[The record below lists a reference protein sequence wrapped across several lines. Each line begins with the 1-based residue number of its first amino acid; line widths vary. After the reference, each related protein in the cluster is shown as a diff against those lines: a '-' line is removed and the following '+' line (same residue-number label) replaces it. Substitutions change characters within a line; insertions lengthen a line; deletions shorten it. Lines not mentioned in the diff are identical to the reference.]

1 MLQSKFKISLLA
13 IAMGFVLTGC
23 GLDGDD
29 GAIGAA
35 GSQGPQGDP
44 GTNGSDGQDGQNG
57 QDGQSGQDASTGVT
71 LSLVARAFLGA
82 PGSAEIVQY
91 HKESQTI
98 YATNS
103 ANNSIAI
110 IAAGSITAAALTD
123 PINSINLSVASI
135 NLPATA
141 GTVPL
146 GKVTSI
152 AISGDLLAV
161 AVPAATKTDNGFILF
176 YNGLA
181 NSAPAFLDSV
191 EVGALPDSIAF
202 TPDGG
207 KLVVANEGE
216 PNGDYSI
223 DPEGTLSVID
233 ILANGEPEETADTIT
248 FTSLNGTQA
257 ELEAQGMHFPN
268 PDGLT
273 INGNAITTTIAQDLE
288 PEYVST
294 ANGKA
299 YVTLQEN
306 NGLAIL
312 DLEDLSVQVIGL
324 GSKSWSGLNF
334 DGQENGAVSFAKY
347 EGLNGVYMPDSIAN
361 YEWKGATFLVTANE
375 GDAREY
381 FFDVADEAACTTA
394 MGQSYDIDAGCLSY
408 SDEVKLEELTAQ
420 AGSALETL
428 QMDGRLNKLRV
439 SKELGDADG
448 NGEYESAYTYGARSF
463 TIWDQNG
470 LVVFDSGDDLERITA
485 SVHGAQF
492 NNDNDVNEGDS
503 RSENKGPEPEALT
516 IGTIGERTYAFIG
529 TERMSGI
536 FVYDVTNPFEAFFA
550 DYIINRDLTEG
561 STANDVIGDLA
572 PESIVF
578 VPAADSATG
587 VALIIVGNEVS
598 GTVSVFQVT
607 PN

>member
-35 GSQGPQGDP
+35 GSQGPQGESGSN
-44 GTNGSDGQDGQNG
+44 GTDGQDGQNG

-82 PGSAEIVQY
+82 QGSAEIVQY

-123 PINSINLSVASI
+123 PINSINLTVASI

-408 SDEVKLEELTAQ
+408 SDEVKLKDLTAQ

>member
-29 GAIGAA
+29 GAVGEA
-35 GSQGPQGDP
+35 GSQGPQGEP
-44 GTNGSDGQDGQNG
+44 GANGTDGADGQDA

-82 PGSAEIVQY
+82 QGSAEIVQY

-103 ANNSIAI
+103 ATNSIAI
-110 IAAGSITAAALTD
+110 IAAGSITSAELTN
-123 PINSINLSVASI
+123 PINSTNLTIASI
-135 NLPATA
+135 NLPATV
-141 GTVPL
+141 GTVAL
-146 GKVTSI
+146 GQVTSI

-233 ILANGEPEETADTIT
+233 ILANGEPEETADTVT

-273 INGNAITTTIAQDLE
+273 INGNEITTTVAQDLE

-294 ANGKA
+294 AIGKA
-299 YVTLQEN
+299 YITLQEN

-312 DLEDLSVQVIGL
+312 NLEDLSVKVIGL
-324 GSKSWSGLNF
+324 GSKNWSGLNF

-394 MGQSYDIDAGCLSY
+394 MGQSYDADDGCLSY
-408 SDEVKLEELTAQ
+408 SDEVKLEDLTAQ
-420 AGSALETL
+420 AGSALESL
-428 QMDGRLNKLRV
+428 QMDGRLNDLRV
-439 SKELGDADG
+439 TKELGDADG

-503 RSENKGPEPEALT
+503 RSENKGPEPEAIT
-516 IGTIGERTYAFIG
+516 VGTIGERTYAFIG
-529 TERMSGI
+529 AERMSGL

-578 VPAADSATG
+578 VSAEDSATG
-587 VALIIVGNEVS
+587 EALIIVGNEVS

>member
-29 GAIGAA
+29 GAVGEA
-35 GSQGPQGDP
+35 GSQGPQGDS
-44 GTNGSDGQDGQNG
+44 GTDGTDGQDGADG

-82 PGSAEIVQY
+82 QGSAEIVQY

-103 ANNSIAI
+103 ATNSIAI
-110 IAAGSITAAALTD
+110 IAAGSITSAELTN
-123 PINSINLSVASI
+123 PINSTNLTIASI
-135 NLPATA
+135 NLPATV
-141 GTVPL
+141 GTVAL
-146 GKVTSI
+146 GQVTSI

-233 ILANGEPEETADTIT
+233 ILANGEPEETADTVT

-273 INGNAITTTIAQDLE
+273 INGNEITTTVAQDLE

-294 ANGKA
+294 AIGKA
-299 YVTLQEN
+299 YITLQEN

-312 DLEDLSVQVIGL
+312 NLEDLSVKVIGL
-324 GSKSWSGLNF
+324 GSKNWSGLNF

-394 MGQSYDIDAGCLSY
+394 MGQSYDADDGCLSY
-408 SDEVKLEELTAQ
+408 SDEVKLEDLTAQ
-420 AGSALETL
+420 AGSALESL
-428 QMDGRLNKLRV
+428 QMDGRLNDLRV
-439 SKELGDADG
+439 TKELGDADG

-503 RSENKGPEPEALT
+503 RSENKGPEPEAIT
-516 IGTIGERTYAFIG
+516 VGTIGERTYAFIG
-529 TERMSGI
+529 AERMSGL

-578 VPAADSATG
+578 VSAEDSATG
-587 VALIIVGNEVS
+587 EALIIVGNEVS

>member
-29 GAIGAA
+29 GAIGEA

-44 GTNGSDGQDGQNG
+44 GTDGTDGQDGADG

-82 PGSAEIVQY
+82 QGSAEIVQY

-103 ANNSIAI
+103 ATNSIAI
-110 IAAGSITAAALTD
+110 IAAGSITSAELTN
-123 PINSINLSVASI
+123 PINSTNLTIASI
-135 NLPATA
+135 NLPATV
-141 GTVPL
+141 GTVAL
-146 GKVTSI
+146 GQVTSI

-216 PNGDYSI
+216 PNGDYSV

-233 ILANGEPEETADTIT
+233 ILANGEPEETADTVT

-273 INGNAITTTIAQDLE
+273 INGNAITTTVAQDLE

-294 ANGKA
+294 AIGKA
-299 YVTLQEN
+299 YITLQEN

-312 DLEDLSVQVIGL
+312 NLEDLSVKVIGL
-324 GSKSWSGLNF
+324 GSKNWSGLNF

-394 MGQSYDIDAGCLSY
+394 MGQSYDADDGCLSY
-408 SDEVKLEELTAQ
+408 SDEVKLEDLTAQ
-420 AGSALETL
+420 AGSALESL
-428 QMDGRLNKLRV
+428 QMDGRLNDLRV
-439 SKELGDADG
+439 TKELGDADG

-503 RSENKGPEPEALT
+503 RSENKGPEPEAIT
-516 IGTIGERTYAFIG
+516 VGTIGERTYAFIG
-529 TERMSGI
+529 AERMSGL

-578 VPAADSATG
+578 VPAEDSATG
-587 VALIIVGNEVS
+587 EALIIVGNEVS

>member
-1 MLQSKFKISLLA
+1 M
-13 IAMGFVLTGC
+13 
-23 GLDGDD
+23 
-29 GAIGAA
+29 
-35 GSQGPQGDP
+35 
-44 GTNGSDGQDGQNG
+44 
-57 QDGQSGQDASTGVT
+57 T

-82 PGSAEIVQY
+82 QGAAEIVQY

-103 ANNSIAI
+103 ATNSIAI
-110 IAAGSITAAALTD
+110 IAAGSITSAELTN
-123 PINSINLSVASI
+123 PINSINLTVASI
-135 NLPATA
+135 ALPATA
-141 GTVPL
+141 GTVAL

-152 AISGDLLAV
+152 AIAGDLLAV

-207 KLVVANEGE
+207 KLIVANEGE

-233 ILANGEPEETADTIT
+233 ILANGEPRETADTVT

-273 INGNAITTTIAQDLE
+273 INGNAITTTVAQDLE

-294 ANGKA
+294 TIGKA
-299 YVTLQEN
+299 YITLQEN

-312 DLEDLSVQVIGL
+312 DLEDLSVKVMGL

-334 DGQENGAVSFAKY
+334 DGQENGAVSFGKY
-347 EGLNGVYMPDSIAN
+347 EGLNGVYMPDGIAN

-381 FFDVADEAACTTA
+381 FFDVADEEACTAA
-394 MGQSYDIDAGCLSY
+394 MGQLYDADDGCLSY
-408 SDEVKLEELTAQ
+408 SDEVKLKDLPAQ
-420 AGSALETL
+420 AGSALEAL
-428 QMDGRLNKLRV
+428 QMDGRLNELRV
-439 SKELGDADG
+439 TKELGDADG

-470 LVVFDSGDDLERITA
+470 LVVFDSADDFERITA

-503 RSENKGPEPEALT
+503 RSENKGPEPKA
-516 IGTIGERTYAFIG
+516 IAVGAIGERKYAFIG
-529 TERMSGI
+529 AERMSGI

-550 DYIINRDLTEG
+550 DYIINRDLNEG

-578 VPAADSATG
+578 VSAEDSATG
-587 VALIIVGNEVS
+587 EALIIVSNKVS

>member
-82 PGSAEIVQY
+82 QGSAEIVQY

>member
-1 MLQSKFKISLLA
+1 MLQSKLKISLLA

-29 GAIGAA
+29 GDA
-35 GSQGPQGDP
+35 GEAGTQGPQGDA
-44 GTNGSDGQDGQNG
+44 GIDGGNGENGQNG
-57 QDGQSGQDASTGVT
+57 QNGLDGQDASTGVS
-71 LSLVARAFLGA
+71 LSLVARASLGA
-82 PGSAEIVQY
+82 QGAAEIVQY
-91 HKESQTI
+91 HKATQTI

-103 ANNSIAI
+103 ATNSIAI
-110 IAAGSITAAALTD
+110 IAAGSITSAELSN
-123 PINSINLSVASI
+123 PINFINLVVSSI
-135 NLPATA
+135 NLPATV

-146 GKVTSI
+146 GNVTSI
-152 AISGDLLAV
+152 AIFGDLLAV
-161 AVPAATKTDNGFILF
+161 AVPAATKTDNGFVLF
-176 YNGLA
+176 YNGLD

-202 TPDGG
+202 TPNGG

-233 ILANGEPEETADTIT
+233 ILASGEPEETAEMVT
-248 FTSLNGTQA
+248 FTSFNGTQA
-257 ELEAQGMHFPN
+257 ALEGQGMHFPN
-268 PDGLT
+268 PSGAT
-273 INGNAITTTIAQDLE
+273 INGNAITVTVAQDLE

-294 ANGKA
+294 TNEKA
-299 YVTLQEN
+299 YITLQEN

-312 DLEDLSVQVIGL
+312 DLEDLSVQIIGL
-324 GSKSWSGLNF
+324 GSKNWSELNF

-347 EGLNGVYMPDSIAN
+347 EGLNGVYMPDSISN

-381 FFDVADEAACTTA
+381 FFDVADEAACTAA
-394 MGQSYDIDAGCLSY
+394 MGQSYDVDDGCLAY
-408 SDEVKLEELTAQ
+408 SDEVKLKDLTAQ

-428 QMDGRLNKLRV
+428 QMDGRLDDLRV
-439 SKELGDADG
+439 TSVLGDADG

-492 NNDNDVNEGDS
+492 NNNNDENEGDS
-503 RSENKGPEPEALT
+503 RSENKGPEPEAIT
-516 IGTIGERTYAFIG
+516 VGKVGERTYAFIG
-529 TERMSGI
+529 AERMSGI
-536 FVYDVTNPFEAFFA
+536 FVYDVTNPFDAFFA
-550 DYIINRDLTEG
+550 DYVINRDLTEG

-572 PESIVF
+572 PESIIF
-578 VPAADSATG
+578 VEGEFSATG
-587 VALIIVGNEVS
+587 EALIVVGNEVS
-598 GTVSVFQVT
+598 GTVSVYQVT

>member
-29 GAIGAA
+29 GAIGEA
-35 GSQGPQGDP
+35 GTQGPQGDSGVP
-44 GTNGSDGQDGQNG
+44 GIDGGNGIDGENG
-57 QDGQSGQDASTGVT
+57 VNGQDASTGVS
-71 LSLVARAFLGA
+71 LSLVARASLGA
-82 PGSAEIVQY
+82 QASAEIVQY
-91 HKESQTI
+91 HKATQTI

-103 ANNSIAI
+103 ATNSIAI
-110 IAAGSITAAALTD
+110 IAAGSITSTELSN
-123 PINSINLSVASI
+123 PINSINLTVSSI
-135 NLPATA
+135 ILPTTA

-146 GKVTSI
+146 GSVTSI
-152 AISGDLLAV
+152 AIFGNLLAV

-176 YNGLA
+176 YNGLD

-202 TPDGG
+202 TPNGG

-233 ILANGEPEETADTIT
+233 ILANGEPEETADIIT
-248 FTSLNGTQA
+248 FASLNGTQA
-257 ELEAQGMHFPN
+257 ALEAQGMHFPN
-268 PDGLT
+268 PSGST
-273 INGNAITTTIAQDLE
+273 INGNAITTTVAQDLE

-294 ANGKA
+294 TNAKA
-299 YVTLQEN
+299 YITLQEN

-347 EGLNGVYMPDSIAN
+347 EGLNGLYMPDSISN

-381 FFDVADEAACTTA
+381 YFDVADEAACTAA

-408 SDEVKLEELTAQ
+408 SDEVKLETLTAQ

-428 QMDGRLNKLRV
+428 QMDGRLNNLRV
-439 SKELGDADG
+439 TSVLGDADG
-448 NGEYESAYTYGARSF
+448 DGEYESAYTYGARSF

-492 NNDNDVNEGDS
+492 NNDNAKNASDS
-503 RSENKGPEPEALT
+503 RSENKGPEPEAMAV
-516 IGTIGERTYAFIG
+516 GTIGERTYAFIG
-529 TERMSGI
+529 TERMGGI
-536 FVYDVTNPFEAFFA
+536 FVYDVTNPFDAFFA
-550 DYIINRDLTEG
+550 DYVINRDLTEG
-561 STANDVIGDLA
+561 LNAADVIGDLA

-578 VPAADSATG
+578 VAGEDSATG
-587 VALIIVGNEVS
+587 EALIIVGNEIS
-598 GTVSVFQVT
+598 GTISVYQVT

>member
-1 MLQSKFKISLLA
+1 
-13 IAMGFVLTGC
+13 MGFVLTGC

-29 GAIGAA
+29 GDA
-35 GSQGPQGDP
+35 GEAGTQGPQGDA
-44 GTNGSDGQDGQNG
+44 GIDGGNGENGQNG
-57 QDGQSGQDASTGVT
+57 QNGLDGQDASTGVS
-71 LSLVARAFLGA
+71 LSLVARASLGA
-82 PGSAEIVQY
+82 QGAAEIVQY
-91 HKESQTI
+91 HKATQTI

-103 ANNSIAI
+103 ATNSIAI
-110 IAAGSITAAALTD
+110 IAAGSITSAELSN
-123 PINSINLSVASI
+123 PINFINLVVSSI
-135 NLPATA
+135 NLPATV

-146 GKVTSI
+146 GNVTSI
-152 AISGDLLAV
+152 AIFGDLLAV
-161 AVPAATKTDNGFILF
+161 AVPAATKTDNGFVLF
-176 YNGLA
+176 YNGLD

-191 EVGALPDSIAF
+191 EVGALQDSIAF
-202 TPDGG
+202 TPNGG

-233 ILANGEPEETADTIT
+233 ILASGEPEETAEMVT
-248 FTSLNGTQA
+248 FTSFNGTQA
-257 ELEAQGMHFPN
+257 ALEGQGMHFPN
-268 PDGLT
+268 PSGAT
-273 INGNAITTTIAQDLE
+273 INGNAITVTVAQDLE

-294 ANGKA
+294 TNEKA
-299 YVTLQEN
+299 YITLQEN

-312 DLEDLSVQVIGL
+312 DLEDLSVQIIGL
-324 GSKSWSGLNF
+324 GSKNWSELNF

-347 EGLNGVYMPDSIAN
+347 EGLNGVYMPDSISN

-381 FFDVADEAACTTA
+381 FFDVADEAACTAA
-394 MGQSYDIDAGCLSY
+394 MGQSYDVDDGCLAY
-408 SDEVKLEELTAQ
+408 SDEVKLKDLTAQ

-428 QMDGRLNKLRV
+428 QMDGRLDDLRV
-439 SKELGDADG
+439 TSVLGDADG

-492 NNDNDVNEGDS
+492 NNNNDENEGDS
-503 RSENKGPEPEALT
+503 RSENKGPEPEAIT
-516 IGTIGERTYAFIG
+516 VGKVGERTYAFIG
-529 TERMSGI
+529 AERMSGI
-536 FVYDVTNPFEAFFA
+536 FVYDVTNPFDAFFA
-550 DYIINRDLTEG
+550 DYVINRDLTEG

-572 PESIVF
+572 PESIIF
-578 VPAADSATG
+578 VEGEFSATG
-587 VALIIVGNEVS
+587 EALIVVGNEVS
-598 GTVSVFQVT
+598 GTVSVYQVT

>member
-29 GAIGAA
+29 GVVGEA
-35 GSQGPQGDP
+35 GSQGPQGEP
-44 GTNGSDGQDGQNG
+44 GADGADGQDG

-82 PGSAEIVQY
+82 QGSAEIVQY

-103 ANNSIAI
+103 ATNSIAI
-110 IAAGSITAAALTD
+110 IAAGSITSADLTN
-123 PINSINLSVASI
+123 PINSINLTVASI

-233 ILANGEPEETADTIT
+233 ILANGEPEETADTVT

-273 INGNAITTTIAQDLE
+273 INGNAITTTVAQDLE

-294 ANGKA
+294 AIGKA

-381 FFDVADEAACTTA
+381 FFDVADEEACTTA
-394 MGQSYDIDAGCLSY
+394 MGQSYDAEAGCLSY
-408 SDEVKLEELTAQ
+408 SDEVKLEDLTAQ

-428 QMDGRLNKLRV
+428 QMDGRLNGLRV
-439 SKELGDADG
+439 TKELGDADG

-470 LVVFDSGDDLERITA
+470 LVVFDSADDLERITA

-516 IGTIGERTYAFIG
+516 VGTIGARTYAFIG
-529 TERMSGI
+529 AERMSGI

-578 VPAADSATG
+578 VPAEDSATG
-587 VALIIVGNEVS
+587 EALIIVGNEVS

>member
-29 GAIGAA
+29 GAVGEA

-44 GTNGSDGQDGQNG
+44 GANGTDGADGQDA

-82 PGSAEIVQY
+82 QGSAEIVQY

-103 ANNSIAI
+103 ATNSIAI
-110 IAAGSITAAALTD
+110 IAAGSITSAELTN
-123 PINSINLSVASI
+123 PINSTNLTIASI
-135 NLPATA
+135 NLPATV
-141 GTVPL
+141 GTVAL
-146 GKVTSI
+146 GQVTSI

-233 ILANGEPEETADTIT
+233 ILANGEPEETADTVT

-273 INGNAITTTIAQDLE
+273 INGNEITTTVAQDLE

-294 ANGKA
+294 AIGKA
-299 YVTLQEN
+299 YITLQEN

-312 DLEDLSVQVIGL
+312 NLEDLSVKVIGL
-324 GSKSWSGLNF
+324 GSKNWSGLNF

-394 MGQSYDIDAGCLSY
+394 MGQSYDADDGCLSY
-408 SDEVKLEELTAQ
+408 SDEVKLEDLTAQ
-420 AGSALETL
+420 AGSALESL
-428 QMDGRLNKLRV
+428 QMDGRLNDLRV
-439 SKELGDADG
+439 TKELGDADG

-503 RSENKGPEPEALT
+503 RSENKGPEPEAIT
-516 IGTIGERTYAFIG
+516 VGTIGERTYAFIG
-529 TERMSGI
+529 AERMSGL

-578 VPAADSATG
+578 VSAEDSATG
-587 VALIIVGNEVS
+587 EALIIVGNEVS